1 MSVVYDKWKVW
12 NAPRWT
18 VDTKSDALAETSY
31 LLKYNAIYDSK
42 IVSTRTLKLMV
53 HDKCE
58 DKGGMKVSWEKLE
71 EAFEWTAGTKAEFK
85 IPKNMVTTPSTC
97 SHALKVTI
105 PAALKDF
112 ATVKGDSILF
122 EGLKPPAGEYD
133 FVVEAKTLLGKSIKD
148 AVTTHKVIVKLA
160 MAIGMIGPGGGGLTA
175 LTVGSALTAT
185 LATAAAG
192 AQAAGM
198 ASIVSPVSPVAPK
211 APVAVTPEATTGGS
225 SGVDS
230 FDPDTGSS
238 STAADSANEV
248 GGESEAGSNNFEEES
263 TI

>member
-1 MSVVYDKWKVW
+1 V
-12 NAPRWT
+12 
-18 VDTKSDALAETSY
+18 
-31 LLKYNAIYDSK
+31 
-42 IVSTRTLKLMV
+42 
-53 HDKCE
+53 
-58 DKGGMKVSWEKLE
+58 
-71 EAFEWTAGTKAEFK
+71 WTAGTKAEFV
-85 IPKNMVTTPSTC
+85 IPKNMVTTPATC
-97 SHALKVTI
+97 SHALKVSI

-112 ATVKGDSILF
+112 ATVKGDSIHF
-122 EGLKPPAGEYD
+122 DGLKPPPGTYD

-160 MAIGMIGPGGGGLTA
+160 MAIGMSGPSGGGLTA

-211 APVAVTPEATTGGS
+211 APAPVTPEPTAKGTS
-225 SGVDS
+225 VFDS
-230 FDPDTGSS
+230 FDPDTGSGSS
-238 STAADSANEV
+238 STAADSANEA